1 MWVEVAPCD
10 QGIHAP
16 AALFVVSHGE
26 LTARQDFGSE
36 DGGDAAHPQRLP
48 GSVESLDELLYVGP
62 DGAVLT
68 LHCPIAKVFRSSK
81 AP

>member
-1 MWVEVAPCD
+1 MAPCHS
-10 QGIHAP
+10 GIHVP

-36 DGGDAAHPQRLP
+36 DRGDAAHPQRLP
-48 GSVESLDELLYVGP
+48 CFVESLDEFLYVGL
-62 DGAVLT
+62 DGAVLI
-68 LHCPIAKVFRSSK
+68 LHCPIAKVFRGAK